1 MLHFVCVAAG
11 EESRLLPMRL
21 FGDWHAGAVNAEL
34 AGTHLAN
41 DSATVPSTTER
52 TAPSAL
58 PLGAPRRLIA
68 LERGSY
74 GAPLTPR
81 PWAQLNALHALLG
94 GLARLS
100 KRTPV
105 APALDCTG
113 VGGGFLEPGT
123 LPSRCFWHVHTAH
136 GVRCVFRMGKC
147 SDRDVAMPAELDEA
161 LAQQQQ
167 ADGRVSPPTI
177 HVDMRAN
184 ASSSDATD
192 AVRSLLRAEARAA
205 PVVLLSLRLPERE
218 RADGAGDGRRAHAG
232 PVHDGIPALLSAE
245 RLARVHPRLPGAVQR
260 FGRACPELLDRSKRR
275 RRECTNVC

>member
-1 MLHFVCVAAG
+1 
-11 EESRLLPMRL
+11 MRL
-21 FGDWHAGAVNAEL
+21 FGDWHTDAVNAEI

-41 DSATVPSTTER
+41 HTASDPSTADSIVPPAR
-52 TAPSAL
+52 
-58 PLGAPRRLIA
+58 PLSAPRRLLA
-68 LERGSY
+68 FERGSY

-81 PWAQLNALHALLG
+81 PWARLNAMHAVLG
-94 GLARLS
+94 GLARIS

-105 APALDCTG
+105 APSLDCTG
-113 VGGGFLEPGT
+113 VRDGFLQPGT

-147 SDRDVAMPAELDEA
+147 SDRDIAMPAELDEA
-161 LAQQQQ
+161 LTQR
-167 ADGRVSPPTI
+167 DRRDSPIVI

-184 ASSSDATD
+184 LSSSDAAE

-218 RADGAGDGRRAHAG
+218 RADGGAGDARRARG
-232 PVHDGIPALLSAE
+232 PEHDGIPALLSAE